1 MGQTLLTVIN
11 TLHKS
16 ISETEFLPQYIYF
29 VFSYRISKPINGNLK
44 GFVNSFP
51 GYIAK
56 GVTVGSGRVIQNQ
69 SPTVFL
75 LLLLPN
81 LSQHCLLCMKNIRET
96 FTVQSLWYAQ
106 FQSQL
111 VLGFCWLVDFYNWFL
126 HAICLSCW
134 VPHLLWVS
142 WIFTIFTSMF

>member
-1 MGQTLLTVIN
+1 MSNSTCSIIKLPLTPIFHVWTKLILLSFFCFAKWDQTLLTVIN

-29 VFSYRISKPINGNLK
+29 VFSYRIWKPINGNPK

-106 FQSQL
+106 FQS
-111 VLGFCWLVDFYNWFL
+111 
-126 HAICLSCW
+126 
-134 VPHLLWVS
+134 
-142 WIFTIFTSMF
+142 